1 MARAIIG
8 ALQGG
13 GAEVRRGAELLALT
27 GLAVTQPVLDVLGRS
42 PETFVFRGVEGLRL
56 VAFAAAVVVVPLAVA
71 WLPGLLAN
79 LGGERVR
86 LAVHVGTVGVL
97 AGLAALVGV
106 RLADLARGPMA
117 LVVAVVVGVLAG
129 LAYLRL
135 RPVRQFLVYLSPLPV
150 LAAVLFLF
158 SSPVAGLVDGA
169 EAEVVADS
177 GGTRS
182 VVWLMLDEFPTA
194 AILDQGGEVDAA
206 EYPALARLS
215 RQASWFRNYT
225 THNASTV
232 QAVPSVLSGDLPRR
246 GATPLLVDWPENL
259 FTLLGGSYE
268 MAVQETV
275 TQLCPAD
282 VCDGGDRRAT
292 RRAAGDEG
300 WGGLAD
306 DTWTTLRSLVA
317 LEAEANVRT
326 DAFAEEVVTIPAPDA
341 GGADRDRVTTQPA
354 RFAEFLDG
362 MAEGEEPTLHF
373 LHLILPHGPW
383 RFFPDGTEYASPE
396 RDPEGQIAGTWTDP
410 WPAEL
415 TRLRLELQARY
426 TDALV
431 GRTVDRLQETGL
443 WDEAVVVVV
452 ADHGGA
458 FVAGEPGRAIGRRN
472 VPDVMWTPL
481 FVRAPG
487 LTPGTDDTDV
497 EATDLLPTVADLL
510 DVELPYEVDGA
521 SAVSDPD
528 TSGQKRYQRIQN
540 PFQPEPD
547 ALLAVDTEAN
557 LARLLA
563 EDWPVVP
570 VDDPVAA
577 FYDRYPMGALVG
589 RATDDLDVVPG
600 DGGTATV
607 ADLDALTDGG
617 DGPVAAYVSGTVGGG
632 VPADAWVVLALDG
645 TVAAV
650 SPQYRVVDSSSAFSM
665 LLDQATASADGHDV
679 ALYWTSAPTGPLHP
693 LTLTG

>member
-1 MARAIIG
+1 M
-8 ALQGG
+8 QGG
-13 GAEVRRGAELLALT
+13 GAEIRRGAELLALT

-42 PETFVFRGVEGLRL
+42 PETFVFRGVDGLQL
-56 VAFAAAVVVVPLAVA
+56 IAFAAAVVLVPLALA
-71 WLPGLLAN
+71 WLPGLLSG
-79 LGGERVR
+79 LGGERAR
-86 LAVHVGTVGVL
+86 LVVHVGTVGVL
-97 AGLAALVGV
+97 AGLATLVGV
-106 RLADLARGPMA
+106 RLADWAHGPVA
-117 LVVAVVVGVLAG
+117 LVVAVVAGALAA
-129 LAYLRL
+129 LAY
-135 RPVRQFLVYLSPLPV
+135 VRVRAVHQFLVYLSPLPV
-150 LAAVLFLF
+150 VAALLFLF
-158 SSPVAGLVDGA
+158 SSPVSGLVDGA

-194 AILDQGGEVDAA
+194 AILDEAGGVDAA
-206 EYPALARLS
+206 EYPALARLA
-215 RQASWFRNYT
+215 RQATWFRNYT

-275 TQLCPAD
+275 TQLCPVD
-282 VCDGGDRRAT
+282 VCDGGDRQAT
-292 RRAAGDEG
+292 RQAAGDEG
-300 WGGLAD
+300 WGGLVE
-306 DTWTTLRSLVA
+306 DTWTTVRSLVA

-362 MAEGEEPTLHF
+362 MAAGEEPTLHF

-396 RDPEGQIAGTWTDP
+396 RDPEGQIAGTWTDA

-426 TDALV
+426 ADALV
-431 GRTVDRLQETGL
+431 RRTIDRLRETGL
-443 WDEAVVVVV
+443 WDDAVVVVV

-458 FVAGEPGRAIGRRN
+458 FVEGEPGRALGRRN

-487 LTPGTDDTDV
+487 LEPGTDDTDV
-497 EATDLLPTVADLL
+497 EATDLLPTLADLL
-510 DVELPYEVDGA
+510 GVDLPYEVDGQSAA
-521 SAVSDPD
+521 SQPD
-528 TSGQKRYQRIQN
+528 TSGRKRYQRIQN

-547 ALLAVDTEAN
+547 ALLSIDTEAN
-557 LARLLA
+557 LARLLD

-570 VDDPVAA
+570 VDDPVGA
-577 FYDRYPMGALVG
+577 FYARYPMGTLVG
-589 RATDDLDVVPG
+589 RATDDLDVAAADAG
-600 DGGTATV
+600 AATV
-607 ADLDALTDGG
+607 ADLDALADGG

-645 TVAAV
+645 RVAAV
-650 SPQYRVVDSSSAFSM
+650 SPQYPVVDSSSAFSM
-665 LLDQATASADGHDV
+665 LLDQATATTTGGGHEV
-679 ALYWTSAPTGPLHP
+679 ALFWSASPTGPLHP
-693 LTLTG
+693 LYVNG